1 MSKAKGTTFII
12 LACLFACFS
21 VVFGFLTLLKY
32 EEVNKMETR
41 NDRLNLSIADY
52 ESEIETLESEI
63 EELETESKNIDNET
77 INTLNAEIETL
88 NSEITTL
95 NDEIAG
101 LETKV
106 EDYERLSTKA
116 SWYDRYARIVVAEE
130 GDLYKTYHT
139 YDCDKW
145 GDSSFWI
152 HNIDWVKND
161 SQYTKCPYCN

>member
-52 ESEIETLESEI
+52 ES
-63 EELETESKNIDNET
+63 
-77 INTLNAEIETL
+77 EIETL

-152 HNIDWVKND
+152 QNIDWVKND

>member
-32 EEVNKMETR
+32 EEVNKMEAR

-52 ESEIETLESEI
+52 ES
-63 EELETESKNIDNET
+63 
-77 INTLNAEIETL
+77 EIETL

-145 GDSSFWI
+145 GNSSFWI
-152 HNIDWVKND
+152 QNIDWVKND

>member
-1 MSKAKGTTFII
+1 MEMSKAKGTTFII

-52 ESEIETLESEI
+52 ES
-63 EELETESKNIDNET
+63 
-77 INTLNAEIETL
+77 EIETL

-152 HNIDWVKND
+152 QNIDWVKND